1 MTVEANHALV
11 LLVEA
16 ARAAPDDRVP
26 PSFAVSGRQD
36 LNLRPLDPQI
46 AARRS
51 RLASLQ
57 VKRHA
62 QARSVLL
69 SVLALLYSTAVL
81 GEGRIRGRD
90 DPALIRLAQSP
101 ETMTLQRLDSIEP
114 WFTRSRRPAPGLGWR
129 RRG

>member
-1 MTVEANHALV
+1 
-11 LLVEA
+11 
-16 ARAAPDDRVP
+16 
-26 PSFAVSGRQD
+26 
-36 LNLRPLDPQI
+36 
-46 AARRS
+46 
-51 RLASLQ
+51 LASLQ

-114 WFTRSRRPAPGLGWR
+114 WLPEVAAQRLVAVGSGAGRPITTRRNRTWHSHVVTLGDNR
-129 RRG
+129 